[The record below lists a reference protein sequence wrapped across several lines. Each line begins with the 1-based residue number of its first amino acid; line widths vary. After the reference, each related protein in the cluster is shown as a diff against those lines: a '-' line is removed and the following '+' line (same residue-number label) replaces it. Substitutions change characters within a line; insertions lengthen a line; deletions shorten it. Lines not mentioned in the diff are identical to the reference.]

1 LRRVRGVIERLVRDG
16 TAVVRSDGTLH
27 SIFPVAV
34 YAAEG
39 EARREWVLREGATRT
54 IEIGLGYG
62 ISALFICE
70 GLLGNA
76 DPVARHVALD
86 PYQATRFAD
95 CGLQFLEE
103 AGIAQMVE
111 HHAEES
117 QIALPRFLGEAR
129 RFHLAFVDGNHRF
142 NGVFLDL
149 VYLGR
154 LVRAGGI
161 VLVDDYQLPAVARGV
176 VLCDESGLDARGS
189 LGRGRSP
196 PVGRPPYFHGPRH
209 ATVRLLRRLL
219 KPEPPHATCSGLRP
233 DHSGWEMRVGAFA
246 MCRAPGENAQAHGR
260 GRHHQGRVAGG
271 PGDLREVPPGRRSCR
286 LRFSGP

>member
-1 LRRVRGVIERLVRDG
+1 VVPTSDPDRGSALRRVRVVIERLVRGG
-16 TAVVRSDGTLH
+16 TAVARSDGTLH

-39 EARREWVLREGATRT
+39 EALREWVLREGATRT

-62 ISALFICE
+62 ISALHICE

-95 CGLQFLEE
+95 CGLQVLEE

-117 QIALPRFLGEAR
+117 QIALPRFLDEAR

-142 NGVFLDL
+142 DGVFLDL
-149 VYLGR
+149 VFLGR

-161 VLVDDYQLPAVARGV
+161 VFVDDYQLPAVARAASFCVTNLGWTLEEV
-176 VLCDESGLDARGS
+176 STADDLHRWAVLRTSTVPDT
-189 LGRGRSP
+189 
-196 PVGRPPYFHGPRH
+196 RPFDYYVDF
-209 ATVRLLRRLL
+209 
-219 KPEPPHATCSGLRP
+219 
-233 DHSGWEMRVGAFA
+233 
-246 MCRAPGENAQAHGR
+246 
-260 GRHHQGRVAGG
+260 
-271 PGDLREVPPGRRSCR
+271 
-286 LRFSGP
+286 

>member
-1 LRRVRGVIERLVRDG
+1 VVPTSDPDRGSALRRVRGVIERLVRGG
-16 TAVVRSDGTLH
+16 TAVARSDGTLH

-39 EARREWVLREGATRT
+39 EALREWVLREGATRT

-62 ISALFICE
+62 ISALHICE

-95 CGLQFLEE
+95 CGLQVLEE

-117 QIALPRFLGEAR
+117 QIALPRFLDEAR

-142 NGVFLDL
+142 DGVFLDL
-149 VYLGR
+149 VFLGR

-161 VLVDDYQLPAVARGV
+161 VFVDDYQLPAVARAASFCVTNLGWTLEEV
-176 VLCDESGLDARGS
+176 STADDLHRWAVLRTSTVPDT
-189 LGRGRSP
+189 
-196 PVGRPPYFHGPRH
+196 RPFDYYVDF
-209 ATVRLLRRLL
+209 
-219 KPEPPHATCSGLRP
+219 
-233 DHSGWEMRVGAFA
+233 
-246 MCRAPGENAQAHGR
+246 
-260 GRHHQGRVAGG
+260 
-271 PGDLREVPPGRRSCR
+271 
-286 LRFSGP
+286 